1 MIISVVFGEPYLGSV
16 GCHCLA
22 SAFAAGRGMPVL
34 PDVQGDRKHL
44 NFSTVTKIKEML
56 LLSLFFFLLL
66 IWELS
71 ASCSMR
77 PKRER
82 QERKTRGKFT
92 LFLHFIAL
100 YEAWPG
106 FIKFTDLVFP

>member
-1 MIISVVFGEPYLGSV
+1 MIISVVFGQPYLGSGDV
-16 GCHCLA
+16 IVLA

-44 NFSTVTKIKEML
+44 NFSTLTKIKEML
-56 LLSLFFFLLL
+56 LLSLFFPLLL

-71 ASCSMR
+71 ASSFVR

-82 QERKTRGKFT
+82 QGGKPPFFCISL
-92 LFLHFIAL
+92 LFMKLGLAF
-100 YEAWPG
+100 
-106 FIKFTDLVFP
+106 